1 MAFKN
6 YQVYVKLWR
15 GGRDSNPGWA
25 HHPRRFSRPVHS
37 TSSATSPFWRVAWRR
52 HPDSNRGSGLC
63 RPVPYHLAMPPVQS
77 YQKDSF
83 ILVVPE
89 AGLEPAR
96 RKPPRDFKSLAST
109 NSATRAWSGRRDSNP
124 RPQPWQGCALP
135 LSYSRK
141 NWIEI
146 ITKLS

>member
-1 MAFKN
+1 MANKTITYLLN
-6 YQVYVKLWR
+6 C
-15 GGRDSNPGWA
+15 GGEAGIRTLGGLITHAGFQDRCIQPALPPPHCG
-25 HHPRRFSRPVHS
+25 RF
-37 TSSATSPFWRVAWRR
+37 AWRR

-63 RPVPYHLAMPPVQS
+63 RPVPYHLAMPP
-77 YQKDSF
+77 YM
-83 ILVVPE
+83 VPE

-141 NWIEI
+141 I
-146 ITKLS
+146 LD